1 MNSSASHTADETI
14 IQSNSPQVIASDDV
28 QILRQAYMTMEHPSL
43 AARLSNVIGTPIE
56 LAMGLLPRSWYKK
69 LHGTAENALGKA
81 LSTAV
86 SSMRRHHTNNGRE
99 LYYRGVVGGCGA
111 LSGFF
116 GLPGLL
122 VELPITTT
130 LMLRGIAEIARAEGE
145 DIHDANTQAACL
157 QVFALGGKTE
167 IDDAADTGYYGVRLA
182 LSSYTSASI
191 AHVSSQGLAGHSAP
205 VLVQLIRAVAKPFG
219 ISLSQRAA
227 AQTLPVI
234 GAAGAAAVNVIFIHH
249 FQDMA
254 KAHFIVRR
262 LERKYGEAFIRAR
275 YEEFEQQD
283 QVSR

>member
-1 MNSSASHTADETI
+1 MNSSASTTTDSTDRRRKY
-14 IQSNSPQVIASDDV
+14 PQVIDTDDI
-28 QILRQAYMTMEHPSL
+28 QLLRQAYMTMEHPSL

-56 LAMGLLPRSWYKK
+56 LAMGLLPRYWYKK
-69 LHGTAENALGKA
+69 LHGTAENALAKA
-81 LSTAV
+81 LSVATG
-86 SSMRRHHTNNGRE
+86 SMRRQHSNNGRE

-111 LSGFF
+111 VSGFF

-145 DIHDANTQAACL
+145 DIHDTDTQAACL
-157 QVFALGGKTE
+157 QVFALGGKSE
-167 IDDAADTGYYGVRLA
+167 IDDAAETGYYGVRLA
-182 LSSYTSASI
+182 LSSYMSASI
-191 AHVSSQGLAGHSAP
+191 AHVTQQGLAGQSAP
-205 VLVQLIRAVAKPFG
+205 LLIQLVRAVAKPFG
-219 ISLSQRAA
+219 ITLSQRAA

-254 KAHFIVRR
+254 RAHFIVRR

-275 YEEFEQQD
+275 YEEFEQKD
-283 QVSR
+283 QTSR